1 MIAGHT
7 QTISG
12 TTANGIKRG
21 DRVEIP
27 AYSDAWMRGA
37 RFGTVTRIYRYFRA
51 GLGAEASFDRVLVAV
66 RMDHPK
72 VKRLARVAA
81 ADCRKVAV

>member
-7 QTISG
+7 QTVSG
-12 TTANGIKRG
+12 STANGIKHG

-37 RFGTVTRIYRYFRA
+37 RFGTVTRVYRYWRT

-66 RMDHPK
+66 RMDHPQIR
-72 VKRLARVAA
+72 RLVRVVA
-81 ADCRKVAV
+81 ADCRKVTV